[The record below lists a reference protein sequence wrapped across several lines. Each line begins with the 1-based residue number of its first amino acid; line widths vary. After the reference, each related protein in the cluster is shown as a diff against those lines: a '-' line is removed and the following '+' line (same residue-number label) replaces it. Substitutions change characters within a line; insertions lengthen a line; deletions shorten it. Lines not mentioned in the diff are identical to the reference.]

1 MGTNCTLCAEH
12 RIWGSRKG
20 TFKMKISTK
29 ALVKKIKNQKS
40 ESSMTIEEISF
51 GLIKISEIFL

>member
-1 MGTNCTLCAEH
+1 
-12 RIWGSRKG
+12 
-20 TFKMKISTK
+20 MKISTK